1 MNHGEKWAPVAAAI
15 SALATMAC
23 CLPLGIAGAV
33 GALGLGVALESLRPW
48 LMVLAILLLGWTL
61 FQLYRGRRSC
71 QRRNPFSLILFGV
84 SVVVVVAVLLFP
96 QTLAELMADLPH
108 GGQ

>member
-1 MNHGEKWAPVAAAI
+1 MRRGERWAPVAAAM

-33 GALGLGVALESLRPW
+33 GALGLSVALESVRPW
-48 LMVLAILLLGWTL
+48 FIGLAVVLLGWGL
-61 FQLYRGRRSC
+61 FQLYRGRRAC
-71 QRRNPFSLILFGV
+71 QTRNPFSLIVFGI
-84 SVVVVVAVLLFP
+84 SAVVVVGVLLFP
-96 QTLAELMADLPH
+96 QKVAELMAALPY